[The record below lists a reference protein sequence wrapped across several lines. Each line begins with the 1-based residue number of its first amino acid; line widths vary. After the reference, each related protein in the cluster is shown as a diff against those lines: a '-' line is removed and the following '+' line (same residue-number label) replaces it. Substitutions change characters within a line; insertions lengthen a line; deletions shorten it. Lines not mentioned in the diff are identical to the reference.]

1 MLTRLSWMVP
11 VRASH
16 PVTVRWRLGPES
28 SEGWMGLAL
37 PDGFFTHLSSASVRM
52 TGTAGD

>member
-52 TGTAGD
+52 IGTAGD